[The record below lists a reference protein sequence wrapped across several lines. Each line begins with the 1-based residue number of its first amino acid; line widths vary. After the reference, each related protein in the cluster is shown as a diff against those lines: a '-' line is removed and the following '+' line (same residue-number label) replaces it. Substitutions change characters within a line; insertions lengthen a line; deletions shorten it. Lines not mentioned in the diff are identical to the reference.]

1 MCRSQNSLKTTKPH
15 IWVFKVVQGH
25 QCWYPLKAWQ
35 QFLLLQAA
43 RLNLAA
49 TVFMLDKPTVAGAIT
64 STATTTTTT
73 RVHLLSVCVCSYRRI
88 RWQTTTGLGCTWP
101 TWLIVTVS
109 QCLVTSMRLSTVP
122 FNASENPPL
131 TETTSG
137 TTTTTTTGQQL
148 LLRDG
153 VLVLSDTNEA
163 MNYAVKCLGDFFYD

>member
-1 MCRSQNSLKTTKPH
+1 
-15 IWVFKVVQGH
+15 
-25 QCWYPLKAWQ
+25 
-35 QFLLLQAA
+35 
-43 RLNLAA
+43 
-49 TVFMLDKPTVAGAIT
+49 
-64 STATTTTTT
+64 
-73 RVHLLSVCVCSYRRI
+73 
-88 RWQTTTGLGCTWP
+88 
-101 TWLIVTVS
+101 
-109 QCLVTSMRLSTVP
+109 VP